1 MVKEKERLQAE
12 RARILEEIAYL
23 KDLLKGEVEN
33 ELEEGDPGLYEREK
47 NLALLQN
54 LEYRLESID
63 YALRL
68 IEKGSYGICEVCGE
82 KIDPARLKAV
92 PHATLCI
99 KCQAK
104 KERGG

>member
-12 RARILEEIAYL
+12 RARILEEMAYL

-68 IEKGSYGICEVCGE
+68 IEKGSYGVCQVCGE

-104 KERGG
+104 KERRG

>member
-12 RARILEEIAYL
+12 RARIQEEIAYL

-54 LEYRLESID
+54 LEHRLESID

-68 IEKGSYGICEVCGE
+68 IEKGSYGVCEVCGE
-82 KIDPARLKAV
+82 KIDPARLKVV

-104 KERGG
+104 KERGR